1 MGRIITVTFNPVI
14 DKSTTIAALI
24 PDKKLRCTPPRFEP
38 GGGGV
43 NVARA
48 IRKLGGE
55 ALAIY
60 LAGGYTGVFLNELLK
75 REGVPSRP
83 IEISGHTRENLIV
96 LDASTNQQYRF
107 GMPGPLVAEAE
118 WKACLQALEDEKDL
132 SYIVASGSLSA
143 GVPTDIFARI
153 AGIARKKNAKLIV
166 DTSGDALKKAAQEG
180 VYLLKPNL
188 AELSSLVGKDEIHA
202 EMVDDVAR
210 QIIDKG
216 QCEVV
221 ITSLGPAGALLVSK
235 DEVITISPPVVKKKS
250 TVGAGDSMVAGIV
263 LSLSKGWDVKQAVKY
278 GVAAGT
284 AATMNPGTELCHLDD
299 VEKLFRLIR
308 SHRGTD

>member
-14 DKSTTIAALI
+14 DKSTTIPALI
-24 PDKKLRCTPPRFEP
+24 PDKKLRCAPPKFEP
-38 GGGGV
+38 GGGGI

-75 REGVPSRP
+75 REGVPSKP
-83 IEISGHTRENLIV
+83 IEINSHTRENLIV

-107 GMPGPLVAEAE
+107 GMPGPRIAEEE
-118 WKACLQALEDEKDL
+118 WKACLQAIEEEDDL
-132 SYIVASGSLSA
+132 SYIVASGSLSS

-153 AGIARKKNAKLIV
+153 AAIAKKKNAKLIV
-166 DTSGDALKKAAQEG
+166 DTSGEALKRAAQEG

-188 AELSSLVGKDEIHA
+188 AELSSLVGKEEIHA
-202 EMVDDVAR
+202 ELVDDVAR
-210 QIIDKG
+210 EVIDRG
-216 QCEVV
+216 ECEIV
-221 ITSLGPAGALLVSK
+221 ITSLGPAGALLVTK
-235 DEVITISPPVVKKKS
+235 NEVHTISPPVVKKQS
-250 TVGAGDSMVAGIV
+250 TVGAGDSMVAGIIN
-263 LSLSKGWDVKQAVKY
+263 SLSKGWDVKEAVKY

-284 AATMNPGTELCHLDD
+284 AATMNPGTELCRLED

-308 SHRGTD
+308 SHRGND